1 MYHLNRSIACDIP
14 VHYRYY
20 RLRKKSRLFYDRFI
34 GWLVWLMFVVVF
46 CSFCYFSFILMGFL
60 FVSSR
65 WMPCYTPVTRSFI
78 FMKIARIWRVNRP
91 IFPWLRFYIPL
102 KRYGFTCR
110 REDKKRKLDRR
121 NWTFHRCVFFSVRKD
136 SESANSKQ
144 EFQIRF
150 FSLFFFFR
158 LANACTK
165 QMSLTF
171 SRLKHIKEKTSLFF
185 FLLLSVFS
193 LVLVFIRCGWQHYK
207 HPRPCDGGAMI
218 EYIISLV
225 ISCHAM

>member
-1 MYHLNRSIACDIP
+1 MARKPPYFPVIAFLHSSQAVWIYMPTRGQKKETGSKKLN
-14 VHYRYY
+14 
-20 RLRKKSRLFYDRFI
+20 
-34 GWLVWLMFVVVF
+34 
-46 CSFCYFSFILMGFL
+46 
-60 FVSSR
+60 VSS
-65 WMPCYTPVTRSFI
+65 MC
-78 FMKIARIWRVNRP
+78 
-91 IFPWLRFYIPL
+91 
-102 KRYGFTCR
+102 
-110 REDKKRKLDRR
+110 
-121 NWTFHRCVFFSVRKD
+121 FFSVRKD

-150 FSLFFFFR
+150 FFRSFFFFR